1 MVQVVEK
8 KKRILNSKGDND
20 MSFLDE
26 LRIVEEFEG
35 FRFCEWIE
43 INDEYYLSI
52 QCGEGKYSIPR
63 INVDLD
69 QYTHF
74 EIAFIYEGEL
84 SDMNNDILKG
94 FKRKEELQEYQE
106 GTVYPFVPKDLIE
119 DLYKHLKSI

>member
-1 MVQVVEK
+1 
-8 KKRILNSKGDND
+8 

-26 LRIVEEFEG
+26 LEIVEEFMN

-63 INVDLD
+63 INVNLEE
-69 QYTHF
+69 YTHF
-74 EIAFIYEGEL
+74 EIAFIYEGSL
-84 SDMNNDILKG
+84 SDSHNKLLEG
-94 FKRKEELQEYQE
+94 FKRKEELQKYQE

-119 DLYKHLKSI
+119 DLYKYLKCS

>member
-1 MVQVVEK
+1 
-8 KKRILNSKGDND
+8 

-26 LRIVEEFEG
+26 LRIEEEFEG

-63 INVDLD
+63 ENVDLD

-84 SDMNNDILKG
+84 SDMNNEILKG
-94 FKRKEELQEYQE
+94 FKRKEELQGYQE

-119 DLYKHLKSI
+119 DLYNYFMCN

>member
-1 MVQVVEK
+1 
-8 KKRILNSKGDND
+8 

-35 FRFCEWIE
+35 FRFCEWIK
-43 INDEYYLSI
+43 INDEYHLSI

-63 INVDLD
+63 INVNLEE
-69 QYTHF
+69 YTHF
-74 EIAFIYEGEL
+74 EIAFIYEGSL
-84 SDMNNDILKG
+84 SDSHTKLLEG

-119 DLYKHLKSI
+119 DLYNYFMCN